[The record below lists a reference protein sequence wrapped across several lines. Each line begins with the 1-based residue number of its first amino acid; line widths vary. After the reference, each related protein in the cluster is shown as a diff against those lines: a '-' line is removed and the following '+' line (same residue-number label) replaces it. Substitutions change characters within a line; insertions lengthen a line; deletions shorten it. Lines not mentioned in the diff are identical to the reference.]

1 MPKPLSDLP
10 LKSDLETDS
19 DSESYSE
26 GNDTEDVGFMPDK
39 AEELKAELRKLYRKV
54 ESNTENYKKLVLV
67 LDELQRMN
75 CLKREE
81 CNGVKHHIQKK
92 IDIEG
97 TTGSGVR
104 ILEFGEKSF
113 YWIA

>member
-1 MPKPLSDLP
+1 MSKALSDLP
-10 LKSDLETDS
+10 LKLDLEIDS

-26 GNDTEDVGFMPDK
+26 GTDIEDVGFVPDK
-39 AEELKAELRKLYRKV
+39 AEELKAVFRKLYRKV

-75 CLKREE
+75 CLTREE

-92 IDIEG
+92 IDIVG
-97 TTGSGVR
+97 TTGSGIR

-113 YWIA
+113 Y